1 MDGKGLR
8 CGSYE
13 VKSTGAAATPKTARK
28 GEKRMLNKLLEEQDA
43 LYDRLD
49 NLEGCEE
56 NPVYAAEI
64 QQIRK
69 RLAEIKDFLDT
80 ELF

>member
-1 MDGKGLR
+1 
-8 CGSYE
+8 
-13 VKSTGAAATPKTARK
+13 
-28 GEKRMLNKLLEEQDA
+28 MLNKLLEEQDA